1 MYVLYKITCS
11 ENGKVYVGYTSKTAE
26 ERFQTHLLSAR
37 WKKKTALYDAIRRY
51 GNGAFSVEVL
61 LECESHAE
69 ACEHEI
75 RLIKELNSIL
85 PTGYNMTHGG
95 DGVPLTKEQREAAN
109 AKKRGVCYPK
119 QLEANLRRKG
129 QKASDETRAKLSAVR
144 RGRKQTP
151 EQIAK
156 RVEAFRKTREAKIAA
171 GIITPKSNAIRV
183 KKPRV
188 WSPEDRARERERA
201 LRQWTPEARQAA
213 KERAAKQW
221 NDAARKKVSERMAA
235 WHAKQRAERLAA

>member
-26 ERFQTHLLSAR
+26 ERFQAHLLNAR
-37 WKKKTALYDAIRRY
+37 WKKKTALYDAIRCY
-51 GNGAFSVEVL
+51 GDAAFAVEML

-75 RLIKELNSIL
+75 RLIKELNSLL

-95 DGVPLTKEQREAAN
+95 DGVPLTKEQQEAAN

-129 QKASDETRAKLSAVR
+129 QKASDETRAKLSAIR
-144 RGRKQTP
+144 KGRKQNP
-151 EQIAK
+151 EWVRK
-156 RVEAFRKTREAKIAA
+156 RVESFLRTQ
-171 GIITPKSNAIRV
+171 
-183 KKPRV
+183 
-188 WSPEDRARERERA
+188 A
-201 LRQWTPEARQAA
+201 LKRQQAEVA
-213 KERAAKQW
+213 
-221 NDAARKKVSERMAA
+221 
-235 WHAKQRAERLAA
+235 